1 MTYIM
6 NEQTTQQNEERRK
19 RVFSAIK
26 PTGNP
31 HLGNYLGA
39 MKYWSAMGNEYDC
52 LYAVADLHAITV
64 AIEPKEFRENSK
76 RLFALLIAM
85 GIDPERDVLFMQSH
99 VTAHAELG
107 WILNNYTMFGEACR
121 MTQFKDKSKKT
132 PDNVN
137 VGLFDYPVLMA
148 ADILLYQADIV
159 PVGEDQLQHV
169 ELCRT
174 IANRFNN
181 RFSPTFTVPI
191 GKVPT
196 YGARIHSL
204 SDPAIKMG
212 KSENNGD
219 GAVFLLDPPDVIM
232 RKFKR
237 AVTDCDTRV
246 HACKEKQGI
255 TNLLTIYAGLRDITV
270 EQAEK
275 EFADSD
281 YATFKTRVG
290 EATVETL
297 RPIREKYESL
307 RRNDAEL
314 CELMKLG
321 AQKASRIAVRT
332 LEKVYK
338 KIGFVRV

>member
-1 MTYIM
+1 ME
-6 NEQTTQQNEERRK
+6 NQNTVITNSAERRK

-31 HLGNYLGA
+31 TLGNYLGA
-39 MKYWSAMGNEYDC
+39 MKYWGGMADEYDC

-64 AIEPKEFRENSK
+64 SIEPKDLRENSK
-76 RLFALLIAM
+76 RLFALLIAV
-85 GIDPERDVLFMQSH
+85 GIDPEKNILFLQSH
-99 VTAHAELG
+99 VTAHSELC
-107 WILNNYTMFGEACR
+107 WLLNNYTMFGDASR

-132 PDNVN
+132 PDNIN

-174 IANRFNN
+174 IATRFNN
-181 RFSPTFTVPI
+181 RYSPTFTVPV

-204 SDPAIKMG
+204 ADPDVKMG
-212 KSENNGD
+212 KSEDD
-219 GAVFLLDPPDVIM
+219 GGTVFLLDSPDVVM

-237 AVTDCDTRV
+237 AVTDCESEIKARRD
-246 HACKEKQGI
+246 KPGI
-255 TNLLTIYAGLRDITV
+255 SNLLTIYAGVTDTTI
-270 EQAEK
+270 EKAEK
-275 EFADSD
+275 EFMSSD
-281 YATFKTRVG
+281 YATFKARVG
-290 EATVETL
+290 EAVVEAL
-297 RPIREKYESL
+297 RPIRETYERL
-307 RRNDAEL
+307 RRDDGMLET
-314 CELMKLG
+314 LMKSG
-321 AQKASRIAVRT
+321 AERAAMLARRT